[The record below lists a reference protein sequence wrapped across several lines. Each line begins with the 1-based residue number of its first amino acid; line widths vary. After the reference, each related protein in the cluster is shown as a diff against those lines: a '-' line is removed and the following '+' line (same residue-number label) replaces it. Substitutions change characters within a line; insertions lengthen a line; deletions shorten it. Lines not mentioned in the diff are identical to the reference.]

1 MSPDVKIIFLKI
13 SEQLSDPSHPLTMI
27 CQKFQELFM
36 RDVDREVSMFV
47 KIRESN
53 ELKFQNENLNFM
65 DKLMNN
71 DSYNI

>member
-1 MSPDVKIIFLKI
+1 
-13 SEQLSDPSHPLTMI
+13 
-27 CQKFQELFM
+27 M

-53 ELKFQNENLNFM
+53 ELKFKNENLNFM

>member
-1 MSPDVKIIFLKI
+1 
-13 SEQLSDPSHPLTMI
+13 
-27 CQKFQELFM
+27 M